1 MFRTGRL
8 HVVEDLCVID
18 FSQDLEYWKIDEVYL
33 EVNIY
38 IFKDENHK
46 TSKLCITIEN

>member
-18 FSQDLEYWKIDEVYL
+18 FGQDLEYWKIDEVYF
-33 EVNIY
+33 EVYFSNI
-38 IFKDENHK
+38 
-46 TSKLCITIEN
+46 L